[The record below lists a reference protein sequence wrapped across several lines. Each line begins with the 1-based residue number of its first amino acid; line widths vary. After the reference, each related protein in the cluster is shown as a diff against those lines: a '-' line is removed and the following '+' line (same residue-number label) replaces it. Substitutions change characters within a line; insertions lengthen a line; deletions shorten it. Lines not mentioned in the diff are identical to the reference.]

1 MADSSRVLEGQRGE
15 GFRHWEAAANVV
27 AQIVRKLSGA
37 GRFANAADV
46 LEELEGLA
54 LLPEAA
60 DEVPAALNEIL
71 SAALTVH
78 PDLVPVEGGERKV
91 VRGHRGR
98 NIIAI
103 AWVRRFLLSRLRVFR

>member
-1 MADSSRVLEGQRGE
+1 MDMADSHRILEGRRGE
-15 GFRHWEAAANVV
+15 GFRNWEAAANVV

-60 DEVPAALNEIL
+60 DEVIVGQARDAERLGAFAAHDPADERRQRGQ
-71 SAALTVH
+71 
-78 PDLVPVEGGERKV
+78 VPSDCAGGLAR
-91 VRGHRGR
+91 
-98 NIIAI
+98 IP
-103 AWVRRFLLSRLRVFR
+103 LC